1 MGVRDRVAEV
11 IQAELPEFT
20 VYPHPPDVADVP
32 AIAIM
37 PADPY
42 QTPVTFGRNGASGIV
57 AWSFEIQIVTP
68 RADVESSLAE
78 IEDLRVTI
86 TRSLAELDGS
96 DPDGVSGA
104 RWGEMSAPG
113 TDMVGEIPVLVAS
126 MAVFVKATGP

>member
-1 MGVRDRVAEV
+1 MGVRQRVAEV
-11 IQAELPEFT
+11 IQAELPDFT

-42 QTPVTFGRNGASGIV
+42 QTPITFGLGGAGIV
-57 AWSFEIQIVTP
+57 AWAFDVQIVTP

-78 IEDLRVTI
+78 MEDLRITI
-86 TRSLAELDGS
+86 ARALSNLDGS
-96 DPDGVSGA
+96 GPDNVSGA